1 MISVSLE
8 LACGLGVCN
17 TENKSLEK
25 VWVEPAMLPEWVRR
39 EQSSNAWCK
48 PVLLPVAGEAESLRK
63 HSWLVLVCES
73 RIRLQDLNS
82 EATHDIP
89 RAVLENKIPTC
100 AAILYYNSS
109 KLVAGDHI
117 YLSA

>member
-1 MISVSLE
+1 M
-8 LACGLGVCN
+8 
-17 TENKSLEK
+17 
-25 VWVEPAMLPEWVRR
+25 WVEPASFPKWAKG
-39 EQSSNAWCK
+39 EQSATAWFK

-73 RIRLQDLNS
+73 RIRLHDLGS

-89 RAVLENKIPTC
+89 RAVLENKVPTC

-109 KLVAGDHI
+109 KLVAGDHNFF
-117 YLSA
+117 SA